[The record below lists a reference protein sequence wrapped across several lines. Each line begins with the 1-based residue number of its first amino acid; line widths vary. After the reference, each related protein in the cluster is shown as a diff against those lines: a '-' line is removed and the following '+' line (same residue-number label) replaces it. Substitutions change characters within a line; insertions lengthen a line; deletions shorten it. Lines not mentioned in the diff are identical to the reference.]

1 MEKSKLQ
8 SFINRYYLAGNCEAV
23 TVKANGQSVN
33 CELIDVDQTVVGK
46 VKWKTD
52 PFMSGELGINHTGAL
67 TKMLS
72 AVGEKIDIEVN
83 DAQGKNYAMKIK
95 EGSTTMTFM
104 LADTSVIPAVPTINA
119 EPEYEVVIDIN
130 DEFVNKGIGKI
141 NKFLDK
147 SIEKG
152 KMTADDKKK
161 IISHIKGTTKL
172 EDLKDVDLVIEAIFE
187 NIKVKK
193 ELFSDL
199 DKICKKETILASN
212 TSTIP
217 ITDLASV
224 TSRPESF
231 IGMHF
236 MNPVPIMKLVEVI
249 RGLRT
254 DDKTTKLIKELSEK
268 MGKIPVEVN
277 DGPGF
282 VSNRVLIPM
291 INEAVFCLMDGT
303 GTAEA
308 IDNVMKLGMNHP
320 MGPLALADL
329 IGLDVCLDIMNV
341 LYEGF
346 NDSKYRPCPLLK
358 KMVQAGNLG
367 RKTGK
372 GFYDYTK

>member
-1 MEKSKLQ
+1 MVVKK
-8 SFINRYYLAGNCEAV
+8 IGVIGAGQMGHGIALV
-23 TVKANGQSVN
+23 TAKA
-33 CELIDVDQTVVGK
+33 EFDVILRDIKDDFVQKG
-46 VKWKTD
+46 
-52 PFMSGELGINHTGAL
+52 MN
-67 TKMLS
+67 
-72 AVGEKIDIEVN
+72 KIER
-83 DAQGKNYAMKIK
+83 
-95 EGSTTMTFM
+95 
-104 LADTSVIPAVPTINA
+104 
-119 EPEYEVVIDIN
+119 
-130 DEFVNKGIGKI
+130 
-141 NKFLDK
+141 FLDK
-147 SIEKG
+147 SIEKR
-152 KMTADDKKK
+152 KMTADEKKK
-161 IISHIKGTTKL
+161 VLSHIKGTTKL

-187 NIKVKK
+187 NVKIKK
-193 ELFSDL
+193 ELFQQL
-199 DKICKKETILASN
+199 DKICKKETYFASN

-224 TSRPESF
+224 TSRPKHF

-254 DDKTTKLIKELSEK
+254 DDQTTKLIKELAEK

-291 INEAVFCLMDGT
+291 INEAVYCLMDGT
-303 GTAEA
+303 GTVEA

-320 MGPLALADL
+320 MGPLELADL

-358 KMVQAGNLG
+358 KMVQAGCLG

-372 GFYDYTK
+372 GFYDYDK

>member
-1 MEKSKLQ
+1 M
-8 SFINRYYLAGNCEAV
+8 
-23 TVKANGQSVN
+23 TVKKVGVIGAGQMGHGIALVAAKAGFNVILRDIKDNFVKNGIS
-33 CELIDVDQTVVGK
+33 
-46 VKWKTD
+46 
-52 PFMSGELGINHTGAL
+52 
-67 TKMLS
+67 
-72 AVGEKIDIEVN
+72 KIER
-83 DAQGKNYAMKIK
+83 
-95 EGSTTMTFM
+95 
-104 LADTSVIPAVPTINA
+104 
-119 EPEYEVVIDIN
+119 
-130 DEFVNKGIGKI
+130 
-141 NKFLDK
+141 FLDK

-152 KMTADDKKK
+152 KMTIDEKEK
-161 IISHIKGTTKL
+161 ILSNVKGTTKL
-172 EDLKDVDLVIEAIFE
+172 EDLKNVDLVIEAIFE

-193 ELFSDL
+193 ELFEEL
-199 DKICKKETILASN
+199 DKICKKETYFASN

-224 TSRPESF
+224 TGRPDKF

-236 MNPVPIMKLVEVI
+236 MNPVPLMKLIEVI

-254 DDKTTKLIKELSEK
+254 SDETTKLIKDLSEK

-291 INEAVFCLMDGT
+291 INEAAFCLMDGT
-303 GTAEA
+303 GTAEN

-358 KMVQAGNLG
+358 KMVQAGYLG
-367 RKTGK
+367 RKSGR
-372 GFYDYTK
+372 GFYDYSK

>member
-1 MEKSKLQ
+1 MNIKK
-8 SFINRYYLAGNCEAV
+8 IGVIGAGQM
-23 TVKANGQSVN
+23 GH
-33 CELIDVDQTVVGK
+33 
-46 VKWKTD
+46 
-52 PFMSGELGINHTGAL
+52 GIAL
-67 TKMLS
+67 TAAQAGFEVILRD
-72 AVGEKIDIEVN
+72 IDE
-83 DAQGKNYAMKIK
+83 
-95 EGSTTMTFM
+95 
-104 LADTSVIPAVPTINA
+104 
-119 EPEYEVVIDIN
+119 
-130 DEFVNKGIGKI
+130 EFVKKGLNKIE
-141 NKFLDK
+141 KFLDK

-152 KMTADDKKK
+152 KIKNEDKTK
-161 IISHIKGTTKL
+161 ILSKL
-172 EDLKDVDLVIEAIFE
+172 NGSTDLNDLSDMDLIIEAIFE
-187 NIKVKK
+187 NVKIKK
-193 ELFSDL
+193 ELFKDL
-199 DKICKKETILASN
+199 DKICKKDTFFASN

-224 TSRPESF
+224 TNRPEKF

-249 RGLRT
+249 KGLRT
-254 DDKTTKLIKELSEK
+254 SEKTANLIIDISKK

-291 INEAVFCLMDGT
+291 INEAIYCLMDGT
-303 GTAEA
+303 GTAEN

-358 KMVQAGNLG
+358 KMVQGGYLG
-367 RKTGK
+367 RKSGK
-372 GFYDYTK
+372 GFYDY

>member
-1 MEKSKLQ
+1 MAIKKIGVIGAGQMGHGIAMVAAKAGFDVTLRDIKDEYVKNGLSK
-8 SFINRYYLAGNCEAV
+8 
-23 TVKANGQSVN
+23 
-33 CELIDVDQTVVGK
+33 
-46 VKWKTD
+46 
-52 PFMSGELGINHTGAL
+52 
-67 TKMLS
+67 
-72 AVGEKIDIEVN
+72 IE
-83 DAQGKNYAMKIK
+83 
-95 EGSTTMTFM
+95 
-104 LADTSVIPAVPTINA
+104 
-119 EPEYEVVIDIN
+119 
-130 DEFVNKGIGKI
+130 
-141 NKFLDK
+141 KFLDK

-152 KMTADDKKK
+152 KMKPDEKKK
-161 IISHIKGTTKL
+161 ILSHLKGTTKL
-172 EDLKDVDLVIEAIFE
+172 EDLKDMDLIIEAIFE

-193 ELFSDL
+193 ELFKDL
-199 DKICKKETILASN
+199 DKICKKDTYFASN

-224 TSRPESF
+224 TSRPEHF

-236 MNPVPIMKLVEVI
+236 MNPVPFMKLVEVI

-254 DDKTTKLIKELSEK
+254 DDATTKLIKELSEK

-291 INEAVFCLMDGT
+291 INEAVYCLQDGT
-303 GTAEA
+303 GTAES

-320 MGPLALADL
+320 MGPLALGDL

-358 KMVQAGNLG
+358 KMVQGGYLG

-372 GFYDYTK
+372 GFYDYSKYGL